1 MKHHHHQGLRG
12 GGHWLKDW
20 LTIRFRPFL
29 LPIAA
34 GALAGLAL
42 PPLGWPWLLWL
53 ALVPLWSCGARGG
66 ALWGGFAV
74 LLSHRWLLALH
85 PLDWVGVPSLLSLP
99 LALLLLGICA
109 GAGAALVA
117 TWCVLVQRLE
127 PRRWSTAL
135 LASVL
140 WGLMELLLAKGPL
153 FWIGLSAV
161 VLPGDRLLAAL
172 AQIGGPP
179 LLTALQL
186 VLAWLLWRR
195 RWALFVLLLVLSHG
209 LGGWLLSQTVPAA
222 GAGQPLQLVSVQP
235 ALPTR
240 EKFSVAQQLQQ
251 RRLLQ
256 QGFFVAAAQAADA
269 VVLPEGSLP
278 LGETLEPPAAVELL
292 SGGFR
297 RVGPEERSSVLWFP
311 ADASKHRRGLDK
323 HRLVPLGEWV
333 PGGHWSGLSAVGGL
347 TPGDADRL
355 LALPPPLGPLA
366 VAICYELSDAEALAR
381 AIRGGADWIL
391 TVANLDPYPAQLQQQ
406 FLMQAQ
412 LRALESRRWLL
423 SVANTGPTAVIN
435 PRGQQL
441 QALVPNRPQLGL
453 MQLWR
458 RGDRT
463 LWVRWGASPSL
474 LVLAGAVL
482 WRLLAR
488 PLRAT

>member
-1 MKHHHHQGLRG
+1 M
-12 GGHWLKDW
+12 
-20 LTIRFRPFL
+20 
-29 LPIAA
+29 
-34 GALAGLAL
+34 
-42 PPLGWPWLLWL
+42 
-53 ALVPLWSCGARGG
+53 
-66 ALWGGFAV
+66 
-74 LLSHRWLLALH
+74 
-85 PLDWVGVPSLLSLP
+85 
-99 LALLLLGICA
+99 
-109 GAGAALVA
+109 
-117 TWCVLVQRLE
+117 
-127 PRRWSTAL
+127 
-135 LASVL
+135 
-140 WGLMELLLAKGPL
+140 
-153 FWIGLSAV
+153 
-161 VLPGDRLLAAL
+161 
-172 AQIGGPP
+172 
-179 LLTALQL
+179 
-186 VLAWLLWRR
+186 
-195 RWALFVLLLVLSHG
+195 
-209 LGGWLLSQTVPAA
+209 
-222 GAGQPLQLVSVQP
+222 
-235 ALPTR
+235 
-240 EKFSVAQQLQQ
+240 
-251 RRLLQ
+251 
-256 QGFFVAAAQAADA
+256 
-269 VVLPEGSLP
+269 VLPEGSLP

>member
-12 GGHWLKDW
+12 GGHSLKDW

-278 LGETLEPPAAVELL
+278 LGETLQPPAAVELL

-333 PGGHWSGLSAVGGL
+333 PGGYWSGLSAVGGL

>member
-256 QGFFVAAAQAADA
+256 QGFSVAAAQAADA

-333 PGGHWSGLSAVGGL
+333 PGGYWSGLSAVGGL

>member
-1 MKHHHHQGLRG
+1 MFSPASNDREDMMFTAEGE
-12 GGHWLKDW
+12 
-20 LTIRFRPFL
+20 IRPS
-29 LPIAA
+29 
-34 GALAGLAL
+34 L
-42 PPLGWPWLLWL
+42 PP
-53 ALVPLWSCGARGG
+53 V
-66 ALWGGFAV
+66 
-74 LLSHRWLLALH
+74 
-85 PLDWVGVPSLLSLP
+85 
-99 LALLLLGICA
+99 LLLLLSPPA
-109 GAGAALVA
+109 PTSMPL
-117 TWCVLVQRLE
+117 
-127 PRRWSTAL
+127 P
-135 LASVL
+135 
-140 WGLMELLLAKGPL
+140 LLLL
-153 FWIGLSAV
+153 LLL
-161 VLPGDRLLAAL
+161 VLMLIMRLL
-172 AQIGGPP
+172 
-179 LLTALQL
+179 L
-186 VLAWLLWRR
+186 VTSVMLM
-195 RWALFVLLLVLSHG
+195 LFVLLLVLSHG

-256 QGFFVAAAQAADA
+256 QGFSVAAAQAADA